1 MSQST
6 SEVLNYFLAPDKKV
20 ALVKKITEK
29 TREGKIVWQ
38 KAANGF
44 AAYIP
49 GKLKL
54 VFIEAPFSLIS
65 TPRWVVFVVRDD
77 ADNEILKVDNN
88 TTALPASKS
97 TAGVRDDKT
106 SALLA
111 GLMALSGDPVVTAV
125 TDLHNLILGQRTKG
139 GIERAIDLLDTI

>member
-6 SEVLNYFLAPDKKV
+6 GEILNYFLAPDRKI

-29 TREGKIVWQ
+29 TREGRIVWQ

-54 VFIEAPFSLIS
+54 VFIEAPFSLLS

-77 ADNEILKVDNN
+77 ADNEILKVENS
-88 TTALPASKS
+88 TTTLPGSK
-97 TAGVRDDKT
+97 TAAETGEGKT
-106 SALLA
+106 NRLLA
-111 GLMALSGDPVVTAV
+111 GLLALSDPVANAV
-125 TDLHNLILGQRTKG
+125 TDLHNLVLSQQTKG

>member
-6 SEVLNYFLAPDKKV
+6 SEILSYFLAPDRKI

-29 TREGKIVWQ
+29 TREGKIAWQ
-38 KAANGF
+38 KATNGF

-54 VFIEAPFSLIS
+54 VFIEAPFSILS

-77 ADNEILKVDNN
+77 ADNEILKVDNS
-88 TTALPASKS
+88 TTALPAPKS
-97 TAGVRDDKT
+97 TEAREDKT
-106 SALLA
+106 NALLA
-111 GLMALSGDPVVTAV
+111 GLIALGGDPVVNAV
-125 TDLHNLILGQRTKG
+125 TDLHNLILSQQTKG